1 PPAVVSGSWVQ
12 ILAGASSEIFR
23 QRTSP
28 ACESNAND
36 FVNRKADMA
45 GAFIVARELRRTP
58 GNQAQGSEGKV
69 NRSGALLAMLH
80 AHYASC
86 ILQLPAPYGRPAM
99 G

>member
-1 PPAVVSGSWVQ
+1 
-12 ILAGASSEIFR
+12 
-23 QRTSP
+23 
-28 ACESNAND
+28 
-36 FVNRKADMA
+36 MA

-99 G
+99 GLFTFIGLVAICVMVAVLGMAVHFLEKHLGRNQPKLF